1 MKGRSKWGFI
11 KLKNHLYIL
20 ETSEIETGMLTLE
33 VYLCDH
39 KSVFH
44 LTLEKDWANE
54 YGLKYTAY

>member
-20 ETSEIETGMLTLE
+20 ETSEIETEMLTLE

-39 KSVFH
+39 KHVFH
-44 LTLEKDWANE
+44 LALEKDWANE
-54 YGLKYTAY
+54 YGLKYMTY